1 MKTMLIKW
9 NYNYEARKIPV
20 FNILLDLTTAQHVY
34 KHSYF
39 SYLTIVINYDLTD
52 Q

>member
-1 MKTMLIKW
+1 MLIKW
-9 NYNYEARKIPV
+9 NYSYEARKIPV

-39 SYLTIVINYDLTD
+39 SYLWSYLLTNKNVALI
-52 Q
+52 